1 MTATLVDDQAI
12 SKPDLDDLTNFIT
25 KTKTY
30 PEASGSFG
38 LVYKWDYK
46 REKQSLQVAVK
57 RFHRVEDRE
66 ALRREIGVWKRLR
79 HECIV
84 PLLGYTRDDSP
95 EPVSLVSLWMPKGT
109 LNSYICGKPS
119 LAQRYLLL
127 CNVANGLNY
136 LHSESVV
143 HGDLTSL
150 NVLIDDK
157 GQACLT
163 DFGLSSM
170 VKMGEKFNYLRPCE
184 RQPGAFHYSAPELI
198 TSHAKV
204 NGDED
209 KYGDATSSSNRREV
223 KERDMPSPSSDMYS
237 YGCIMYEVLS
247 GDIPWEDYKIP
258 VAVILT
264 GQTPERPQS
273 QYVQDEDWI
282 FILQCWLSLPPLRP
296 VASQA
301 LKFAEDRVRSF
312 MSTEFPEMSIRSS
325 LYTAH
330 LDGANVYN
338 LSSLVPSHTQ
348 PAFSDPEKCWK
359 SVNKLAK
366 ALIDLFKKT
375 TRGDQR
381 LINDAIQLYHVS
393 LATLS
398 PISIT
403 SSLREITAV
412 IAQLGTFSGRCDD
425 ENLDAIERLRL
436 HMESVDVD
444 DPFHFTGSSYL
455 SLVDIVKHV
464 TDQCP
469 DSISSAKKWYRK
481 SFSDPISGV
490 LCRLQMALACARIAE
505 KVVGEDEFRLEAYE
519 MSLQLLQSHISA
531 TPTVDWAVEHLS
543 TSLAVDAAATALG
556 LGQVNKAV
564 ELLEFGRELLWTYIA
579 RSRASEEEEEEEEEE
594 EQEEEQEQE
603 QEEEEDGKKIP
614 KVEQLHLLV
623 SGVLDTDTSQDI
635 SSLESAALPDAK
647 VHEIREA
654 EDTPHSHP
662 QISDLLKATQDGP
675 VVMLIASKRSCDAII
690 VSNAYPKPLHVQL
703 KISFSSLAALSTTF
717 QACTSSVPED
727 PESVE
732 EQLKEILCRLWNDVV
747 APVIAQLKEKI
758 PPGRNSRIWWC
769 PTSLFSTLPVHAAGD
784 YTVEGE
790 QLPQQYVSSYT
801 SSISSLVRARECTDH
816 PVPSSKFAAIYQ
828 AKPLENDEG
837 KEVEYPAIELAD
849 MEPEM
854 VKRNLPSSL
863 FFTRFADA
871 TKEDAVEAFKDHGW
885 FHLIAYATQNT
896 YQLFNSS
903 FLMRDG
909 LLSLPDIPLACSQ
922 PKEFAFLSARPVGS
936 RFRWMQSETTQFAAG
951 LQFSGF
957 KSVIGTMGNLDDTKA
972 YEVIDKF
979 YRAIFCTET
988 LDCAQ
993 AARALH
999 DALEE
1004 VAEGELSFR
1013 ERIAFA
1019 HFGL

>member
-1 MTATLVDDQAI
+1 M
-12 SKPDLDDLTNFIT
+12 PW
-25 KTKTY
+25 
-30 PEASGSFG
+30 G
-38 LVYKWDYK
+38 DY
-46 REKQSLQVAVK
+46 R
-57 RFHRVEDRE
+57 
-66 ALRREIGVWKRLR
+66 
-79 HECIV
+79 V
-84 PLLGYTRDDSP
+84 PLAPIL
-95 EPVSLVSLWMPKGT
+95 KG
-109 LNSYICGKPS
+109 K
-119 LAQRYLLL
+119 
-127 CNVANGLNY
+127 
-136 LHSESVV
+136 
-143 HGDLTSL
+143 
-150 NVLIDDK
+150 
-157 GQACLT
+157 
-163 DFGLSSM
+163 
-170 VKMGEKFNYLRPCE
+170 
-184 RQPGAFHYSAPELI
+184 
-198 TSHAKV
+198 
-204 NGDED
+204 
-209 KYGDATSSSNRREV
+209 
-223 KERDMPSPSSDMYS
+223 
-237 YGCIMYEVLS
+237 
-247 GDIPWEDYKIP
+247 
-258 VAVILT
+258 
-264 GQTPERPQS
+264 TPERPQS
-273 QYVQDEDWI
+273 QYVQDEDWV

-301 LKFAEDRVRSF
+301 LKYAKYRVRK
-312 MSTEFPEMSIRSS
+312 STGKAYCPCLIRAIETEFLLEEFPETPIRSS
-325 LYTAH
+325 VYTAH
-330 LDGANVYN
+330 LDGVNVYN

-348 PAFSDPEKCWK
+348 PAFSDPEKCWM

-366 ALIDLFKKT
+366 AYIDLSKKT
-375 TRGDQR
+375 TPKDQR

-403 SSLREITAV
+403 SSLCEITAV
-412 IAQLGTFSGRCDD
+412 IAEIGTGRRDD

-436 HMESVDVD
+436 RMESVDVN

-455 SLVDIVKHV
+455 SLVDIARHM

-519 MSLQLLQSHISA
+519 MSLKLLQSHISE
-531 TPTVDWAVEHLS
+531 TPTLDWAVEHLS

-579 RSRASEEEEEEEEEE
+579 QSRDRGEEEEAEEDEKEEKE
-594 EQEEEQEQE
+594 EQEKQQE

-623 SGVLDTDTSQDI
+623 SGVLDTNTSQDI
-635 SSLESAALPDAK
+635 SNLKSAAVPDAK
-647 VHEIREA
+647 VHETREA
-654 EDTPHSHP
+654 EDTPRSRH

-727 PESVE
+727 PESVD

-801 SSISSLVRARECTDH
+801 SSISSLVRARECADH

-854 VKRNLPSSL
+854 VKRNLPPSL

-885 FHLIAYATQNT
+885 FHLVAYATQNA
-896 YQLFNSS
+896 YQPFNSS
-903 FLMRDG
+903 FVMRNA
-909 LLSLPDIPLACSQ
+909 LLSLPDITMACSQ

-972 YEVIDKF
+972 YQLINKF
-979 YRAIFCTET
+979 YKAIFCTET
-988 LDCAQ
+988 PDCAQ

-1004 VAEGELSFR
+1004 MAEGQLSFR
-1013 ERIAFA
+1013 QRIAFA